1 VLCARLRLFGFVIAL
16 LLNGCATSQPHLW
29 PPAVGERSYPIYV
42 SLDTWHGMI
51 GFHLDLSPGSA
62 SLKLGQN
69 EFESSGD
76 RRLPGGFEEWGYAER
91 KWYIEGQQ
99 GIIGA
104 LRALLWPTEGTVEI
118 GRHDQLWA
126 YRTPQPPA
134 DMFVFNLTEE
144 GLLRL
149 RRHLMSTLAATK
161 PIARIG
167 SSFFYSSRRAYHLF
181 YNCHHY
187 VAHALREAGLPVAPL
202 WAVTR
207 TTLAMQLR
215 RAQRTAEQ
223 PAPLP

>member
-1 VLCARLRLFGFVIAL
+1 VQYTRRALFGFVIAL
-16 LLNGCATSQPHLW
+16 VLNGCAASQPGLW
-29 PPAVGERSYPIYV
+29 PPAAGERSYPIYV

-51 GFHLDLSPGSA
+51 GFDHGVSPGSV
-62 SLKLGQN
+62 LKLGPK
-69 EFESSGD
+69 EIESSGD
-76 RRLPGGFEEWGYAER
+76 NRLQYEEWGYAER
-91 KWYIEGQQ
+91 KWYVEGQQ
-99 GIIGA
+99 GLIGA

-187 VAHALREAGLPVAPL
+187 VAHALREAGVPVSPL

-223 PAPLP
+223 TAPLP